1 VEAVGT
7 ARLMDRIPAERAVA
21 ASVSRREIRDI
32 LQDTDAAPELVL
44 EVVAGENIGE
54 HGTISMTWSRDDLE
68 KLLASASENEVV
80 LTFDRDELAAALG
93 DVEAHGM
100 RARAAVFAVAAMGAL
115 GTGASIANAQIPGNI
130 DGGPSGT
137 PVAATTDG
145 GALQARS
152 EAMNVQYG
160 LGDSASDAT
169 VTDASTGGYATPS
182 QSDDATAA
190 LQARS
195 EAMNAQYGLGDRA
208 SDAIVS
214 DASTGGYATP
224 SQSDDAAAAL
234 QARSQALNEQ
244 YGLTAGGV
252 NDPAVQ
258 ALEARGE
265 AMNAQYGLGDSAS
278 DAVVTDASTGGGYAA
293 TPTASGG
300 GGFEVQRPSTD
311 EALLAGAAL
320 LTIAGA
326 AFAARRAGTPRP
338 A

>member
-1 VEAVGT
+1 
-7 ARLMDRIPAERAVA
+7 MDRIPAERAVA

-160 LGDSASDAT
+160 LGDRASDAT
-169 VTDASTGGYATPS
+169 
-182 QSDDATAA
+182 
-190 LQARS
+190 
-195 EAMNAQYGLGDRA
+195 
-208 SDAIVS
+208 
-214 DASTGGYATP
+214 
-224 SQSDDAAAAL
+224 
-234 QARSQALNEQ
+234 
-244 YGLTAGGV
+244 
-252 NDPAVQ
+252 
-258 ALEARGE
+258 
-265 AMNAQYGLGDSAS
+265 
-278 DAVVTDASTGGGYAA
+278 VTDASTGGGYAA